1 MKRKHLFAIIVLIA
15 IVILIISSKTPM
27 MEASQSSIEEKL
39 ADSEEFS
46 DIIEATEK
54 LNQENGVQLTPYQY
68 YITQKGGTENPFDNE
83 FWDNKEPGIYVDV
96 VSGEPLFSSLDKY
109 DSGTGWP
116 SFTQPL
122 EIDSIEESV
131 DNKLIVPRTALT
143 SKDGTQ
149 LGHVFNDGPVETGG
163 ERFCINSASLKFIHK
178 NDLEEEGYEEY
189 LSLFEN

>member
-15 IVILIISSKTPM
+15 VVVLVISTKAPM
-27 MEASQSSIEEKL
+27 MEASQSSIEEQL
-39 ADSEEFS
+39 TDSEEYKN
-46 DIIEATEK
+46 IIEETEK
-54 LNQENGVQLTPYQY
+54 LNQEKGVQLTPYQY
-68 YITQKGGTENPFDNE
+68 YITQKGGTEIPFDNE
-83 FWDNKEPGIYVDV
+83 FWDNKEPGIYVDI

-116 SFTQPL
+116 SFTKPL
-122 EIDSIEESV
+122 EVDNIEESE
-131 DNKLIVPRTALT
+131 DNKLIVSRTALS

-163 ERFCINSASLKFIHK
+163 ERYCINSASLKFIHK
-178 NDLEEEGYEEY
+178 DDLEEEGYEDY